1 MLLTFDPTRGVDIGT
16 KHEIYVLIRA
26 LAKAGAA
33 ILYYTTEIPEL
44 VNICDRVLVMYRGR
58 IVKELVGDEITEQ
71 AIMGYALGAEGPEE
85 GAEAAPGP
93 QPAVEA
99 GAAP

>member
-58 IVKELVGDEITEQ
+58 MVKELIGDEITEQ
-71 AIMGYALGAEGPEE
+71 AIMGYALGSEE
-85 GAEAAPGP
+85 GAERA
-93 QPAVEA
+93 QPAAEA